1 MFGITQNLW
10 TYQLSNQT
18 LIIDESYGLTA
29 VSLVLNSGTGTF
41 TGGSTL
47 INGVTSLPIDLVI
60 GQPVTIPSNSGTSLN
75 NLEITTTGV
84 LAIIGFQ

>member
-10 TYQLSNQT
+10 TYQLSNST
-18 LIIDESYGLTA
+18 ITIDDTYGLTA

-41 TGGSTL
+41 QGGANL
-47 INGVTSLPIDLVI
+47 NNGIGSLPIDLVI
-60 GQPVTIPSNSGTSLN
+60 GQPVTIPSNSGTPLN